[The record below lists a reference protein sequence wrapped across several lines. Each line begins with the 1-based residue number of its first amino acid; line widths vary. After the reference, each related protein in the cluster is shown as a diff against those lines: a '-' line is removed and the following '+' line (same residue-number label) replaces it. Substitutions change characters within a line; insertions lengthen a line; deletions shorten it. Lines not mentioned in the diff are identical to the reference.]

1 MYLLKLR
8 SSRSDVEDRFK
19 SVNLKTF
26 QKYAKAYFI
35 DRIDEE
41 NMISLQKVYW
51 LYCHYKPRKNSNNF
65 REVIKENFNKIFD
78 IPFDEFHRAIQN
90 FRDKDFDGKASN
102 SGRTY
107 TLRRTIHQSDSE
119 EVLYRELEKNNFKY
133 LHKIIS
139 LQNNIP
145 PIEDLVSEI
154 KRDSWTIYPDKK
166 LYIKQMDKSSFI
178 HHGTGIP
185 KELRKYFDI
194 NNLNLGGRKSI
205 MLEYKN
211 NRFDAYFELLRTDR
225 SRLMW
230 HADFEDS
237 IIKRFPKIYDDFKN
251 KKRDKYSKTNLPE
264 LRFLF
269 LGDGLFSVEFI
280 SDWEIRRDIDS
291 EEAEE
296 NKENTGCNEGK
307 TKYSYG
313 KKYERNP
320 ENRKKAIEIHG
331 ATCKIC
337 GFDFEK
343 TYGDRGKGYIEIHHI
358 NPLSQ
363 VDSEHPVNPKTDLIP
378 VCSNCH
384 RMIHRKKENVLS
396 ISEIKTMVNT
406 Q

>member
-1 MYLLKLR
+1 MYWLELR
-8 SSRSDVEDRFK
+8 YSKSDVEDQFK
-19 SVNLKTF
+19 SVNLKRF

-35 DRIDEE
+35 DRIDEK

-51 LYCHYKPRKNSNNF
+51 LYCYYKPRKSSNSF
-65 REVIKENFNKIFD
+65 MSSIKEVFDNIFD
-78 IPFDEFHRAIQN
+78 IPFDEFHRAIQD
-90 FRDKDFDGKASN
+90 FRDKDFDGKASD

-107 TLRRTIHQSDSE
+107 TLRRTTHQSESE
-119 EVLYRELEKNNFKY
+119 KAIYRELESNDFKY

-139 LQNNIP
+139 LQNNIH

-154 KRDSWTIYPDKK
+154 KRDSWTIFPNKK

-185 KELRKYFDI
+185 KELRKYFEID
-194 NNLNLGGRKSI
+194 NLNLGKRKNI
-205 MLEYKN
+205 VLEYMN
-211 NRFDAYFELLRTDR
+211 IRFDAYFELLKTDR

-230 HADFEDS
+230 HADFEEA
-237 IIKRFPKIYDDFKN
+237 IIKRFPEIYADFKN
-251 KKRDKYSKTNLPE
+251 EKEDKNSNANLPE

-269 LGDGLFSVEFI
+269 LGDGLYSVEFI
-280 SDWEIRRDIDS
+280 SDLEIREDIDS

-296 NKENTGCNEGK
+296 NKEDSRCKEGK

-313 KKYERNP
+313 KRYERNP
-320 ENRKKAIEIHG
+320 KNRKKAIELHG
-331 ATCKIC
+331 TTCKVC

-343 TYGDRGKGYIEIHHI
+343 IYGERGKGYIEIHHI

-378 VCSNCH
+378 ICSNCH
-384 RMIHRKKENVLS
+384 RMIHRKKESVLS
-396 ISEIKTMVNT
+396 ISEIKAVVST
-406 Q
+406 